1 MKTAFRHYCSL
12 LMLLALLTASGLPAG
27 FMPNLARGDG
37 TNDALAPLVLC
48 TASGL
53 QTVYVPKDQIPAPA
67 TPVDDSTQHQKHQP
81 CPYAPA
87 QAAADMPAPPV
98 IKTPA
103 PYRAAAI
110 LYKAVQNLR
119 QKLPQ
124 KNFRSQ
130 APPLA

>member
-1 MKTAFRHYCSL
+1 
-12 LMLLALLTASGLPAG
+12 MLLALLTASGLPAG
-27 FMPNLARGDG
+27 FMPNLARGD
-37 TNDALAPLVLC
+37 DAKNNLAPLVLC

-67 TPVDDSTQHQKHQP
+67 TPVDDSTHQSHQP

-87 QAAADMPAPPV
+87 QAAADIPAPPA
-98 IKTPA
+98 IKTPP
-103 PYRAAAI
+103 PYRAATL

-124 KNFRSQ
+124 KHFLSQ